1 MEKEG
6 RQGQIKGK
14 MDKKLAGE
22 EDAYC
27 IHRYYILRYIL
38 ASFLMNIKSH
48 FKIEF
53 LIRLFAVVNT
63 LFDIFYM
70 HLRR

>member
-1 MEKEG
+1 MH
-6 RQGQIKGK
+6 I
-14 MDKKLAGE
+14 
-22 EDAYC
+22 AY
-27 IHRYYILRYIL
+27 IGITYLLGYIL

-70 HLRR
+70 HLRYDIIIWEYPRCNISIY